1 KMMPSM
7 GLPSLSWMLLSCLML
22 LSQVQGETSLG
33 NSQKELP
40 SARISC
46 PKGSMAY
53 ASYCYALF
61 ITPKPG
67 WMPSGHLVSVL
78 SGVEGSFEA
87 SLLKN
92 NLKIF
97 SDIWIGLHDPTE
109 DSEPNASGREWSSTD
124 VLNYVAWERNP
135 ATVSNPGYCEKL
147 SRNTGYLK
155 WRDYNCYVN
164 LPYVCKF
171 TD

>member
-1 KMMPSM
+1 GKFPEETA
-7 GLPSLSWMLLSCLML
+7 LCTDQ
-22 LSQVQGETSLG
+22 LSQRLHGLCVLLLCLVYNTQTWMDADMSAGICMRVSSFSSVSPFSTQITC
-33 NSQKELP
+33 QK
-40 SARISC
+40 R
-46 PKGSMAY
+46 
-53 ASYCYALF
+53 
-61 ITPKPG
+61 
-67 WMPSGHLVSVL
+67 PSGHLVSVL
-78 SGVEGSFEA
+78 GGVEGSFEA

-109 DSEPNASGREWSSTD
+109 DSEPNASGWEWSSTD

-135 ATVSNPGYCEKL
+135 ATVSNPGYCERL